1 MPNTPYQTDGDSGFV
16 GMASR
21 DNPVN
26 IQPGFVQFAKNIRM
40 DRGNAAVRSGC
51 KDLTLPSLIT
61 GSVNFRVSCD
71 FLATDGTE
79 YIILIANDGLY
90 TYNTSTGNTST
101 KFAFPSRTI
110 SGTTYVR
117 DIDAS
122 DPCDAFQAADKV
134 YILRGYS
141 RNSVFDISSGA
152 NTISRLGTTV
162 TLNFYTTNP
171 GYSVGDEIIVYCPG
185 HQDMSGSYFVES
197 ATFDGTNYKVTYTT
211 VASGNKSHTT
221 FTCVEAKAALVWNGS
236 TVSVVDQATATQYPY
251 LEGGDDVCMPPADFG
266 MYFQGRI
273 VLCVSRDEIAASNYY
288 EPNIFD
294 VTLDQ
299 FRINTG
305 ANDYIVGFEAFQE
318 DKFLIFQRNSIYYA
332 FLPPPAI
339 AASIDRGISADSFI
353 QTLTNQFGCSARRSI
368 QLAGQQ
374 VFFLSDRGVY
384 QLSHTLDLKLI
395 GDQRPLS
402 EPISD
407 LINRINANT
416 VSGSCGLFW
425 NNRYYLAVP
434 MDGSTGNNA
443 ILVYSLLNQAWE
455 SMDTY
460 PVQMQPKNML
470 QALNQNSKRMYA
482 IAGSRYFLL
491 EETSAD
497 QVNDGTGTPVLG
509 VAQLGSNDPLNP
521 SISAVFT
528 QGSLNIPMDGQIL
541 SRRYNFKTFDEKRFS
556 GLQSD
561 FVLNQGDDVT
571 VSVVISN
578 PDSTS
583 QLIRFTSQAD
593 EDKTLRTR
601 IARRG
606 YAADIL
612 FQSNAGRPVLRSYA
626 IDATVAGRNLVSAE

>member
-1 MPNTPYQTDGDSGFV
+1 MPNTPYQTDGDAGFV

-51 KDLTLPSLIT
+51 KDLTLPSFVT
-61 GSVNFRVSCD
+61 NNVDFRTSCT
-71 FLATDGTE
+71 FLDTAGTE
-79 YIILIANDGLY
+79 YLVLVAADGLY
-90 TYNTSTGNTST
+90 TYNTSTGNTSS
-101 KFAFPSRTI
+101 KYAFPSETI
-110 SGTTYVR
+110 SATTYVR
-117 DIDAS
+117 DIDAG

-141 RNSVFDISSGA
+141 RNASITVTHGSA
-152 NTISRLGTTV
+152 VSRTGTTV
-162 TLNFYTTNP
+162 TLDFQGTAH
-171 GYSVGDEIIVYCPG
+171 GYSVGDEIIVYVPG
-185 HQDMSGSYFVES
+185 HDDLSGSYFVQTVPASDEL
-197 ATFDGTNYKVTYTT
+197 TYTT
-211 VASGNKSHTT
+211 TASGNKSHTT
-221 FTCVEAKAALVWNGS
+221 FTVIEAKAPLVWDGS
-236 TVSVVDQATATQYPY
+236 TVSVVPQAEGSPARYPY

-273 VLCVSRDEIAASNYY
+273 VLCVGRDEIAASNYY
-288 EPNIFD
+288 EPNVFD

-305 ANDYIVGFEAFQE
+305 ANDYIVGFTPFQE

-332 FLPPPAI
+332 YIPPPAI
-339 AASIDRGISADSFI
+339 ASVIDRGIDTNSFI
-353 QTLTNQFGCSARRSI
+353 QTLTAQFGCSARRSI

-407 LINRINANT
+407 LVNRINANT
-416 VSGSCGLFW
+416 SSGACGLFW

-434 MDGSTGNNA
+434 MDGANGNNA

-455 SMDTY
+455 SMDSY
-460 PVQMQPKNML
+460 PSQMQPKNLM
-470 QALNQNSKRMYA
+470 QALYQNSKRMYA
-482 IAGSRYFLL
+482 VALNNYFLL
-491 EETSAD
+491 EEEDIDAI
-497 QVNDGTGTPVLG
+497 NDGTGTPVLG
-509 VAQLGSNDPLNP
+509 TAEIGSTTPAT
-521 SISAVFT
+521 SAVFT
-528 QGSLNIPMDGQIL
+528 EGTSSAPMDGQIL
-541 SRRYNFKTFDEKRFS
+541 SRRYNLKTFDEKRFS

-571 VSVVISN
+571 ISAVMTN
-578 PDSTS
+578 PDATVE
-583 QLIRFTSQAD
+583 LIRFESQAD
-593 EDKTLRTR
+593 EDKTVRTR
-601 IARRG
+601 IGRRG
-606 YAADIL
+606 YAMDVL
-612 FQSNAGRPVLRSYA
+612 FQSNAGRPVLRSYSL
-626 IDATVAGRNLVSAE
+626 DATVAGRNLTSVE

>member
-1 MPNTPYQTDGDSGFV
+1 MPNSPYQTDGDSGFV

-51 KDLTLPSLIT
+51 KDLTLPSLVT
-61 GSVNFRVSCD
+61 NSVDFRTSCT
-71 FLATDGTE
+71 FLDTAGTE
-79 YIILIANDGLY
+79 YLVLVAADGLY
-90 TYNTSTGNTST
+90 TYNTSTGNTSS
-101 KFAFPSRTI
+101 KYAFPTRTI
-110 SGTTYVR
+110 SSTTYVR
-117 DIDAS
+117 DIDAG

-141 RNSVFDISSGA
+141 RNAVFDISNGGS
-152 NTISRLGTTV
+152 TISRTLTTV
-162 TLNFYTTNP
+162 TADFQGTP
-171 GYSVGDEIIVYCPG
+171 HGYSVGDEIIIYVPG

-197 ATFDGTNYKVTYTT
+197 VPSATTLTYVTTT
-211 VASGNKSHTT
+211 SGSKSASS
-221 FTCVEAKAALVWNGS
+221 FICVEAKAPLVWDGS
-236 TVSVVDQATATQYPY
+236 TVSVVPQATATQYPY

-273 VLCVSRDEIAASNYY
+273 VLCVGRDEIAASNYY
-288 EPNIFD
+288 EPNVFD

-305 ANDYIVGFEAFQE
+305 ANDYIVGFTPFQE

-332 FLPPPAI
+332 YIPPPAI
-339 AASIDRGISADSFI
+339 AASIDRGIDNNSFI
-353 QTLTNQFGCSARRSI
+353 QTLTAQFGCSARRSI

-407 LINRINANT
+407 LVNRINANT
-416 VSGSCGLFW
+416 SSGSCGLFW

-434 MDGSTGNNA
+434 MDGATGNNA

-460 PVQMQPKNML
+460 PTQMQPKNLM
-470 QALNQNSKRMYA
+470 QALYQNSKRMYA
-482 IAGSRYFLL
+482 VALNNYFLL
-491 EETSAD
+491 EEEDIDAI
-497 QVNDGTGTPVLG
+497 NDGTGTPVLG
-509 VAQLGSNDPLNP
+509 TAQLGSTTPAT
-521 SISAVFT
+521 SAVFT
-528 QGSLNIPMDGQIL
+528 EGTSSAPMDGQIL

-571 VSVVISN
+571 ISAVMTN
-578 PDSTS
+578 PDATVE
-583 QLIRFTSQAD
+583 LIRFASQTD
-593 EDKTLRTR
+593 EDKTVRTR
-601 IARRG
+601 IGRRG
-606 YAADIL
+606 YAMDVL
-612 FQSNAGRPVLRSYA
+612 FQSNAGRPVLRSYSL
-626 IDATVAGRNLVSAE
+626 DATVSGRNLTSVE

>member
-1 MPNTPYQTDGDSGFV
+1 MPNTPYQTDGDSGFI

-26 IQPGFVQFAKNIRM
+26 IQPGYVQFAKNIRM

-51 KDLTLPSLIT
+51 RDLTLPSLIT

-141 RNSVFDISSGA
+141 RNSVFTITGSPA
-152 NTISRLGTTV
+152 ISRTGSTV
-162 TLNFYTTNP
+162 TLDFGSTNH
-171 GYSVGDEIIVYCPG
+171 GYAIGDEIIVYVPG
-185 HQDMSGSYFVES
+185 HQDLSGSYFVES
-197 ATFDGTNYKVTYTT
+197 VPSATSVTYVTAT
-211 VASGNKSHTT
+211 SGNKSHTT

-332 FLPPPAI
+332 YLPPPAI

-460 PVQMQPKNML
+460 PVQMQPKNLL
-470 QALNQNSKRMYA
+470 QALYNNSKRMYA
-482 IAGSRYFLL
+482 VSAGNYFLL
-491 EETSAD
+491 EEED
-497 QVNDGTGTPVLG
+497 YDEINDGTGTPVLG
-509 VAQLGSNDPLNP
+509 TATLGTTGGAT
-521 SISAVFT
+521 SATFVEGAAT
-528 QGSLNIPMDGQIL
+528 IPVDGQIL
-541 SRRYNFKTFDEKRFS
+541 TRRYNFKTFDEKRFS

-561 FVLNQGDDVT
+561 FVLNQGDDMT
-571 VSVVISN
+571 ISVVITN
-578 PDSTS
+578 PDTTV
-583 QLIRFTSQAD
+583 QLIRFGATAD
-593 EDKTLRTR
+593 EDKTVRTR
-601 IARRG
+601 IGRRG
-606 YAADIL
+606 YSADIL
-612 FQSNAGRPVLRSYA
+612 FQSLAGRPILRSYSL
-626 IDATVAGRNLVSAE
+626 DATVTGRNLVSAE

>member
-1 MPNTPYQTDGDSGFV
+1 MPNTPYQTDGDSGFI

-26 IQPGFVQFAKNIRM
+26 IQPGYVQFAKNIRM

-51 KDLTLPSLIT
+51 RELTLPSLIT

-141 RNSVFDISSGA
+141 RNSVFTITGSPA
-152 NTISRLGTTV
+152 ISRTGSTV
-162 TLNFYTTNP
+162 TLDFGSTNH
-171 GYSVGDEIIVYCPG
+171 GYAIGDEIIVYVPG
-185 HQDMSGSYFVES
+185 HQDLSGSYFVES
-197 ATFDGTNYKVTYTT
+197 VPSATSVTYVTAT
-211 VASGNKSHTT
+211 SGNKSHTT

-332 FLPPPAI
+332 YLPPPAI

-460 PVQMQPKNML
+460 PVQMQPKNLL
-470 QALNQNSKRMYA
+470 QALYNNSKRMYA
-482 IAGSRYFLL
+482 VSAGNYFLL
-491 EETSAD
+491 EEED
-497 QVNDGTGTPVLG
+497 YDEINDGTGTPVLG
-509 VAQLGSNDPLNP
+509 TATLGTTGGAT
-521 SISAVFT
+521 SATFVEGAAT
-528 QGSLNIPMDGQIL
+528 IPVDGQIL
-541 SRRYNFKTFDEKRFS
+541 TRRYNFKTFDEKRFS

-561 FVLNQGDDVT
+561 FVLNQGDDMT
-571 VSVVISN
+571 ISVVITN
-578 PDSTS
+578 PDTTV
-583 QLIRFTSQAD
+583 QLIRFGATAD
-593 EDKTLRTR
+593 EDKTVRTR
-601 IARRG
+601 IGRRG
-606 YAADIL
+606 YSADIL
-612 FQSNAGRPVLRSYA
+612 FQSLAGRPILRSYSL
-626 IDATVAGRNLVSAE
+626 DATVTGRNLVSAE